1 MKERTPVS
9 KEQVVPI
16 DSAVDFVKNRL
27 LLLRHRAKPI
37 FIHIGGSSGAG
48 KSVFA
53 YMLALELDESSIFR
67 LDNYYKGDRYVA
79 KLKLEHEDS
88 KDHFLGQDDPRG
100 FALDAA
106 VEDLEKIKQS
116 QPIVQPFFDMAVGET
131 TGYHSFQPT
140 NIVIVEGIHAFAPE
154 LIKFADLSLFVDV
167 SLHDRLI
174 RRLVRDFKEYDT
186 SINDTILNYF
196 YQSEFSFKQHIAPF
210 IDAPDAIVLNPSDP
224 ERDFTIVPS
233 MVIDPQDAPEILARL
248 KLFPK
253 SEIGEGHKQEN
264 ITVLILRDRRIV
276 FQYSVAG
283 RLLVQE
289 AVSDSA
295 AKVLHQLYDFT
306 KISPKPETIDL
317 Y

>member
-1 MKERTPVS
+1 MKERTPIS

-27 LLLRHRAKPI
+27 LLLHHRAKQI

-53 YMLALELDESSIFR
+53 YMLALELDESNIFR

-79 KLKLEHEDS
+79 KLNLEHGDS

-100 FALDAA
+100 FALDTA

-116 QPIVQPFFDMAVGET
+116 QPIVQPFFDMAVGEM
-131 TGYHSFQPT
+131 TGYRSFQPT
-140 NIVIVEGIHAFAPE
+140 NIVIVEGVHAFAPE

-167 SLHDRLI
+167 SFHDRLM
-174 RRLVRDFKEYDT
+174 RRLVRDFKEYGT

-210 IDAPDAIVLNPSDP
+210 INAPDAVILNPSEP
-224 ERDFTIVPS
+224 ERDFNNVVS
-233 MVIDPQDAPEILARL
+233 MQVGSIDIQNILARL
-248 KLFPK
+248 KIFPK
-253 SEIGEGHKQEN
+253 TKVGSEHAQESLT
-264 ITVLILRDRRIV
+264 ILILKDKRKV
-276 FQYSVAG
+276 FQYFVSG

-289 AVSDSA
+289 ELSDSA
-295 AKVLHQLYDFT
+295 IKVLHQLYDFV
-306 KISPKPETIDL
+306 KI
-317 Y
+317 